1 MRGPPLS
8 YIPHRRTHSK
18 YAAPWTS
25 ERVGR
30 YSHSYITS
38 YKLNFSSSPL
48 FKPLQ
53 YFPSRFPEIVPES
66 KVFVRV
72 FARRSFLRTIWLK
85 VLNYV
90 WRIGNTSTHMA
101 FPVSSEKQGD
111 HVCPMKYYSL
121 FNPMYTE
128 TTPMRTRGFSANV
141 GCIFVNVKFPRC
153 FPLCISRPKKM

>member
-1 MRGPPLS
+1 MRNAGAPPLLS
-8 YIPHRRTHSK
+8 LIYPRRRTHLK
-18 YAAPWTS
+18 YAAPWTY

-72 FARRSFLRTIWLK
+72 FARRSFLRTIL
-85 VLNYV
+85 VEGFYFLIGELETQV
-90 WRIGNTSTHMA
+90 RIW
-101 FPVSSEKQGD
+101 PSSCLRKNRVTMCVQ
-111 HVCPMKYYSL
+111 
-121 FNPMYTE
+121 
-128 TTPMRTRGFSANV
+128 
-141 GCIFVNVKFPRC
+141 
-153 FPLCISRPKKM
+153 